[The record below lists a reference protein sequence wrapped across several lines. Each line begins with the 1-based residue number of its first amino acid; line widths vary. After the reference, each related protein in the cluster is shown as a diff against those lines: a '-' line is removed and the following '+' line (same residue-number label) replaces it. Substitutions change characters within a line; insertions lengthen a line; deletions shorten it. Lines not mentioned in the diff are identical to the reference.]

1 MITKFEAL
9 EYECF
14 GTKWYGYVYFN
25 WARRIVARMLNNK
38 VDKKY
43 ALYEE
48 YMLKKEAEE

>member
-14 GTKWYGYVYFN
+14 GTKWYGYVPFY
-25 WARRIVARMLNNK
+25 WLRTIVADMLNNR

-43 ALYEE
+43 ASYKE

>member
-1 MITKFEAL
+1 MITKLEAL

-14 GTKWYGYVYFN
+14 GTKWYGYVPFY
-25 WARRIVARMLNNK
+25 WLRGIIAKMLNNK

-48 YMLKKEAEE
+48 YMLKKEAGA